1 MSQMRQ
7 AINRKVDPKR
17 GSSVATLAWEY
28 SAGYQ
33 VPEHAHG
40 SDQVIFATRGV
51 MEVSAGQSLWVIPP
65 QFAVWIPARTPHRIR
80 MPDAVSMRT
89 LYIRRGTA
97 VGMPAECSVLH
108 VGPLLRELIVEIV
121 RLGVLRIRNRLHGA
135 FLKVLVAQLTA
146 ASPIP
151 TGLTLPRDARAQKV
165 AQQSLADPG
174 LAVSSLCREA
184 GMSART
190 MERIFRR
197 EVGVSF
203 EAWRRQARLMRGIEL
218 LAGGSTVKEAA
229 YAVGYQNPSAFV
241 QMFRKTLGSTPKEWT
256 RRVLL

>member
-1 MSQMRQ
+1 MSLMRQ
-7 AINRKVDPKR
+7 AIVRSYDPRR
-17 GSSVATLAWEY
+17 GCSVSTLAWEY
-28 SAGYQ
+28 APGFL

-40 SDQVIFATRGV
+40 ADQVIFATRGV
-51 MEVSAGQSLWVIPP
+51 MEISAGSSLWVIPP
-65 QFAVWIPARTPHRIR
+65 QFAVWIPAKTSHRIR
-80 MPDAVSMRT
+80 MPRAVSMRT
-89 LYIRRGTA
+89 LYLRPGTA
-97 VGMPAECSVLH
+97 PRMPSECAVLH
-108 VGPLLRELIVEIV
+108 VAPLLREVIVEIV
-121 RLGVLRIRNRLHGA
+121 RLGALKTRNPLHNA
-135 FLKVLVAQLTA
+135 FLEVLVSLLAD

-151 TGLTLPRDARAQKV
+151 TGLMLPRDPRALKAARD
-165 AQQSLADPG
+165 SLADPS
-174 LAVSSLCREA
+174 LAVARLCRSA
-184 GMSART
+184 GLSART

-229 YAVGYQNPSAFV
+229 FAVGYQNPSAFV